1 MLQPQRVRSDAGRAD
16 RVATARLN
24 LRNGKIMSLRRL
36 LVSAFALA
44 AIAGAAGAETIKVGV
59 TAGPHAQILEAVKPI
74 AAKKG
79 LDIQIVE
86 FSDYVV
92 PNAALDAGDLQANS
106 FQNQPYL
113 DNQKADR
120 GYKIESVGLT
130 VNFPIGIYSKKY
142 QSWDAIPQGATL
154 SIPNDPTNGGRV
166 LLLLQDKGVL
176 KLKAGVGFKP
186 TVADIVENP
195 RKFKIV
201 EVDAA
206 QTARTL
212 DDVDAAA
219 INTNYAT
226 QASLDPVKD
235 ALVREDPK
243 GPYANLIAVRVAD
256 KDKPW
261 VKLLVESY
269 QTPEIRD
276 FVLTKFKGAVL
287 PAW

>member
-1 MLQPQRVRSDAGRAD
+1 ML
-16 RVATARLN
+16 
-24 LRNGKIMSLRRL
+24 LRQFV
-36 LVSAFALA
+36 VSAAILA
-44 AIAGAAGAETIKVGV
+44 VLGSAVSAETITVGV

-74 AAKKG
+74 AASKG
-79 LDIQIVE
+79 LDIKIVE
-86 FSDYVV
+86 FTDYVM
-92 PNAALDAGDLQANS
+92 PNAALEAGDLQANS

-120 GYKIESVGLT
+120 GYKIEAVGLT
-130 VNFPIGIYSKKY
+130 VNFPIGIYSKKHR
-142 QSWDAIPQGATL
+142 SWDAVPEGSTL

-166 LLLLQDKGVL
+166 LLLLQEKGVL

-186 TVADIVENP
+186 TVADIIENP
-195 RKFKIV
+195 RKFKVV

-206 QTARTL
+206 QTVRTL

-219 INTNYAT
+219 VNTNYAT
-226 QASLDPVKD
+226 EAGLDPVKD
-235 ALVREDPK
+235 AILREDPK
-243 GPYANLIAVRVAD
+243 GPYTNLIAVRAVD

-269 QTPEIRD
+269 HTPEVRE

-287 PAW
+287 PSW

>member
-1 MLQPQRVRSDAGRAD
+1 
-16 RVATARLN
+16 
-24 LRNGKIMSLRRL
+24 MSITRL
-36 LVSAFALA
+36 LVSVAALA
-44 AIAGAAGAETIKVGV
+44 IVATAARAETIKVGV
-59 TAGPHAQILEAVKPI
+59 TAGPHAQILDAVKPI
-74 AAKKG
+74 AAKNG

-86 FSDYVV
+86 FTDYVV

-120 GYKIESVGLT
+120 GYKIEAVGST
-130 VNFPIGIYSKKY
+130 VNFPIGIYSKKHK
-142 QSWDAIPQGATL
+142 SWEAVPQGGTL

-166 LLLLQDKGVL
+166 LLLLQDKGAL

-186 TVADIVENP
+186 TVADIIENP
-195 RKFKIV
+195 KKFKIV

-219 INTNYAT
+219 VNTNYAT
-226 QASLDPVKD
+226 QAGLDPVKD
-235 ALVREDPK
+235 AILREDPK
-243 GPYANLIAVRVAD
+243 GPYTNLIAVRAAD

-261 VKLLVESY
+261 VKLLVQSY
-269 QTPEIRD
+269 QTPEVRE
-276 FVLTKFKGAVL
+276 FVLAKFKGAVL